1 MNDHDKRDFQA
12 GLEAEVDAFM
22 RGETTRRT
30 FITRFGQMTG
40 MLAASGPILATMTDW
55 ALAQQKLELAD
66 AASPLGQAQAAAMK

>member
-1 MNDHDKRDFQA
+1 MNDREKRDFQA

-22 RGETTRRT
+22 RGETTRRN

-40 MLAASGPILATMTDW
+40 MLAASAPILGMMTDW

-66 AASPLGQAQAAAMK
+66 ATSPLGQAQAAALK